1 MYFSMPST
9 FFHAA
14 PGTALHDI
22 PCTGT
27 GIISIHG
34 YGTAFHA
41 LPGTGTGLLT
51 WYLPQLYTRF

>member
-1 MYFSMPST
+1 MYFSMPGS
-9 FFHAA
+9 FLHAA

-22 PCTGT
+22 PGTGT

-41 LPGTGTGLLT
+41 LPGTGTGLLA

>member
-1 MYFSMPST
+1 MYFSMPGT
-9 FFHAA
+9 FLNAA

-22 PCTGT
+22 PGTGT